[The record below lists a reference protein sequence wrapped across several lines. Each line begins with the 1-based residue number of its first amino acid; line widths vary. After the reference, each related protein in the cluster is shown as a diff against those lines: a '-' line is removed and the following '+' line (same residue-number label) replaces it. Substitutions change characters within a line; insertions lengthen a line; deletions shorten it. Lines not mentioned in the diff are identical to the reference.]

1 MVEYQLRLNV
11 CNNTAF
17 VPTTRGG
24 AREVMHLA
32 GVTRTERARGCRRYY
47 TPAGMVAVWA
57 PQTERYKRLRPVT
70 DASGCT
76 LYRRVWG
83 G

>member
-1 MVEYQLRLNV
+1 MVEYQLRLPV
-11 CNNTAF
+11 CGNTAF

-24 AREVMHLA
+24 AREILHLA
-32 GVTRTERARGCRRYY
+32 GITRAERARGVRRYF

-57 PQTERYKRLRPVT
+57 PQTEAHKRLKPFP
-70 DASGCT
+70 DASGGT
-76 LYRRVWG
+76 IYRRVWG